1 MKDKLDYEKKLEA
14 VAYVGYPSDDVQ
26 LVPYSEQCGSED
38 EAELGLS
45 DALRICRE
53 AVQAERGKCAEAFRK
68 RAEESCMTDYAI
80 EEYIQVIKEANNGL

>member
-1 MKDKLDYEKKLEA
+1 MNYKEEIDKVAFKVCHRTGLEFNPHKIVVKKA
-14 VAYVGYPSDDVQ
+14 
-26 LVPYSEQCGSED
+26 
-38 EAELGLS
+38 